1 MLILGLLCMFFDAA
15 VVFVTSQT
23 FLFRLALAILCFRI
37 ERMIIATATIVP
49 ACIYLCFKLPKTNA
63 PWILIAMELGVLE

>member
-1 MLILGLLCMFFDAA
+1 MLILGLLYMYFDAV

-23 FLFRLALAILCFRI
+23 FLFRLALAILCFRT
-37 ERMIIATATIVP
+37 ERTTATIIT
-49 ACIYLCFKLPKTNA
+49 ACIYQSLKLPKINA